1 MKAIIFGI
9 TGQDGYYLEQLLEK
23 NKIKVFGTS
32 SKKSKSYEFID
43 LSNFKKVFEYIE
55 SITPDYIFCF
65 SAISK
70 TAHSEIL
77 ENHKIINNGTLNIL
91 ESIRT
96 INPNCKIF
104 IPGSAVQFK
113 LNNFPIDE
121 QSLQYPNSPYAVD
134 RIYTYNLSKYYRD
147 IFGLKI
153 YYGYLFHHDS
163 PLRNHNHLSIE
174 IIKKIKKLKDTGQ
187 NQLIIKNLNYTKEFN
202 HAKDIVKAIW
212 VFLSQDQV
220 FEIVIGSGDP
230 ISIKSF
236 ISLVL
241 KEFGMDQN
249 FQFGHLGNEEIVTC
263 SPKILK
269 KMGWTPDYN
278 IQGLIRDI
286 ILNGNIS

>member
-32 SKKSKSYEFID
+32 SKKSKSNDFID

-70 TAHSEIL
+70 TTHSEIL

-96 INPNCKIF
+96 INLNCKIF

-113 LNNFPIDE
+113 LNNSPIDE
-121 QSLQYPNSPYAVD
+121 YSLQYPNSPYAVD
-134 RIYTYNLSKYYRD
+134 RIYTFNLSKYYRD
-147 IFGLKI
+147 KFVLKI
-153 YYGYLFHHDS
+153 YYVYLFNHDS
-163 PLRNHNHLSIE
+163 QLRNHNHLSIE
-174 IIKKIKKLKDTGQ
+174 IIKKIKLLKDTGQ
-187 NQLIIKNLNYTKEFN
+187 NQLNINNLNYTKEFN

-212 VFLSQDQV
+212 IFLNQEKV
-220 FEIVIGSGDP
+220 YELVIGSGDP

-241 KEFGMDQN
+241 KEYGMNQN
-249 FQFGHLGNEEIVTC
+249 FQFGHLGKEEIVTC

>member
-9 TGQDGYYLEQLLEK
+9 SGQDGYYLKQLLEK

-32 SKKSKSYEFID
+32 SKKSKSNDFID

-70 TAHSEIL
+70 TRHSEIL

-96 INPNCKIF
+96 INLNCKIF

-113 LNNFPIDE
+113 LNNYPIDE
-121 QSLQYPNSPYAVD
+121 YSLQYPNSPYAID

-147 IFGLKI
+147 KFGLKI

-174 IIKKIKKLKDTGQ
+174 IIKKIKLLKDTGQ
-187 NQLIIKNLNYTKEFN
+187 NQLNINNLNYTKEFN

-212 VFLSQDQV
+212 IFLNQEKV
-220 FEIVIGSGDP
+220 YELVIGSGDP

-241 KEFGMDQN
+241 KEYGMNQN
-249 FQFGHLGNEEIVTC
+249 FQFGHLGKEEIVTC

-278 IQGLIRDI
+278 IQGLIREI